1 MKRLVGFAAIVAT
14 LFLSGC
20 GGKQPDTTATGA
32 PCLNDGKEAPK
43 WVCIP
48 YLDDKTIAGLGTAQ
62 KNPAN
67 DYGFQFTQAQA
78 QGRDAISFN
87 VEANVRAAF
96 DSWQRNTG
104 AGENA
109 IFEQNME
116 RVSRQTSFL
125 SIKGAKVADTWQHPN
140 NGTLFV
146 LMTAPL
152 DQTENA
158 LMSSLRNEN
167 ALWQQFQSQKAQE
180 QLKEEFERAIKQPVT
195 E

>member
-1 MKRLVGFAAIVAT
+1 MKWLIGFATIVAA

-20 GGKQPDTTATGA
+20 GGKQPDTTATSA
-32 PCLNDGKEAPK
+32 PCLIDGEKAPK

-48 YLDDKTIAGLGTAQ
+48 YFDDKTVAGLGTAR

-67 DYGFQFTQAQA
+67 DYGFQNEQAQV
-78 QGRDAISFN
+78 QGRDAISFSI
-87 VEANVRAAF
+87 EANVRAAF

-104 AGENA
+104 VGENA

-125 SIKGAKVADTWQHPN
+125 SIKGAKVADTWTHPS
-140 NGTLFV
+140 NGTLFL

-180 QLKEEFERAIKQPVT
+180 QLKDEFERAIRQPVT